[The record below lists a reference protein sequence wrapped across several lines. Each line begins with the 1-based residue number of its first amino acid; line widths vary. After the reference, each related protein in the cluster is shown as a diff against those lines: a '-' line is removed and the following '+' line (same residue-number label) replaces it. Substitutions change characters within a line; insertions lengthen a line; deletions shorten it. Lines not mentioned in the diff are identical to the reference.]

1 MSSDKDRL
9 GSKLH
14 EKEKAEEDQYF
25 AKQDRA
31 NLVKLHDQDS
41 VENVPRGFC
50 PRCGV
55 ALEQR
60 ELHDVTVDDCTKCG
74 GVWLDKGVL
83 ERVVAV
89 EGGGEIQRFVRN
101 LLKLK

>member
-14 EKEKAEEDQYF
+14 EKEKAEEDRYF
-25 AKQDRA
+25 AAQDRA
-31 NLVKLHDQDS
+31 KLTKIHDQDS
-41 VENVPRGFC
+41 VENVPLGFC

-55 ALEQR
+55 ALEKR
-60 ELHDVTVDDCTKCG
+60 ELHDVSVDDCAKCG

-89 EGGGEIQRFVRN
+89 EGGGEIQHFVRN

>member
-14 EKEKAEEDQYF
+14 EKEKAEEDQHF
-25 AKQDRA
+25 ARQDQAKLAKIRA
-31 NLVKLHDQDS
+31 QSS

-55 ALEQR
+55 ALETR
-60 ELHDVTVDDCTKCG
+60 EFHDVSVDDCTKCG

-89 EGGGEIQRFVRN
+89 EGGGDIQRFVRS